1 MGFDALTAERPTW
14 RGRIHAWA
22 FVATI
27 PAGTLLIAFA
37 DRPVS
42 RAAASI
48 YVASMLLVFGTS
60 AAYHR
65 LAHSL
70 RARQIMRRADHSM
83 IYLLIMGTYAPICLV
98 ALPPRWGIPLF
109 ASVGVCGAIGMVI
122 KLGGIKRF
130 DRLGY
135 ALYLVMGWA
144 AVIATPALR
153 SSLTTSQ
160 LVLMLGGGLAYT
172 VGFPVLVL
180 RRPDP
185 WPTAFGYHEIWHGLT
200 VVAAALHFSAVAV
213 IVA

>member
-1 MGFDALTAERPTW
+1 
-14 RGRIHAWA
+14 
-22 FVATI
+22 
-27 PAGTLLIAFA
+27 
-37 DRPVS
+37 
-42 RAAASI
+42 
-48 YVASMLLVFGTS
+48 ML
-60 AAYHR
+60 
-65 LAHSL
+65 
-70 RARQIMRRADHSM
+70 
-83 IYLLIMGTYAPICLV
+83 
-98 ALPPRWGIPLF
+98 